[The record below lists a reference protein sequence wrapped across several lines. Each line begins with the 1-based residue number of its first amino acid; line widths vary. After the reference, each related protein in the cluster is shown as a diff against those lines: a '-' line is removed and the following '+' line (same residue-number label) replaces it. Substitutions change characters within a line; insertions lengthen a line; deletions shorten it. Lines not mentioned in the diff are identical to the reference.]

1 MSSLCVTVDP
11 VSSSSSNDVAT
22 TKQMS
27 LHTIT
32 IRNEAWVREYMEE
45 SNISPTDLPETQ
57 LSTNVRVMCP
67 AQDDETGNS
76 LDAFFNATVDP
87 ENYTVSAII
96 PLDDAKV
103 SLLPLWVVYLP
114 NVIPHETA
122 EGTRI
127 MYTAY
132 YFTDRY
138 STLINDSLG
147 GVDIQAVTE
156 PTQVVALLRTLQ
168 EHADAAVGDSTL
180 PPFPWC
186 PDDGTPATKHTCPN
200 ASATWNFPLNG
211 TSPASVPLT
220 LGGRIGELSEFTA
233 FPLPESWSS
242 RHEMACLMGKNG
254 RHFKRITTMAQVDHV
269 YWNKGTNM
277 IEIFGPRENLPVA
290 KNLLIQHF
298 EHIAMKTLSP
308 MTHHY

>member
-1 MSSLCVTVDP
+1 MASSLCVTVDP
-11 VSSSSSNDVAT
+11 VSTSTSTA
-22 TKQMS
+22 KQFS

-32 IRNEAWVREYMEE
+32 IHNESWVREYMEE
-45 SNISPTDLPETQ
+45 TNISPTDLPETQ
-57 LSTNVRVMCP
+57 LSTNIRVMCP
-67 AQDDETGNS
+67 GEDDETGKT

-87 ENYTVSAII
+87 DNHTISAII
-96 PLDDAKV
+96 PLNDDEV

-138 STLINDSLG
+138 SSLITEESSKS
-147 GVDIQAVTE
+147 VTIEAVTD
-156 PTQVVALLRTLQ
+156 PTQVASLVSTLQ
-168 EHADAAVGDSTL
+168 ELENHPS
-180 PPFPWC
+180 PFPWC
-186 PDDGTPATKHTCPN
+186 SNDGTPATKHTCPN

-211 TSPASVPLT
+211 TSPASIPLS

-298 EHIAMKTLSP
+298 EHIAAKTLSP
-308 MTHHY
+308 MTHHH